1 VYGEKAQPESRI
13 VRGRFRR
20 NDYGDRRSQ
29 QNSLPGHFSGLGSG
43 QKWASSS
50 GPTPENSVQIKEF
63 IMPGNP
69 REFFDIVYA
78 FPPSGQADPGAKYF
92 VSFSGGGGTSDG
104 PIDVFPPF
112 VGDICDLFYEFRLP
126 ETKPGTAA
134 AIMKTFDDAAP
145 RKAPKKAPAKTR
157 RRGKGR

>member
-1 VYGEKAQPESRI
+1 MVKRLNQNRELFEAAPGETITVTVEASKTPFQ
-13 VRGRFRR
+13 VT
-20 NDYGDRRSQ
+20 
-29 QNSLPGHFSGLGSG
+29 FSGLGSG

-50 GPTPENSVQIKEF
+50 GPTPGNSVQIKEF

-134 AIMKTFDDAAP
+134 AIMKAFDDAAP